1 MYFTDE
7 CQLYIDDITD
17 TAVIYHFEG
26 EKSYTAKLYDGK
38 KGRKY
43 FQVLGNRYY
52 LDEFEKAGDE

>member
-26 EKSYTAKLYDGK
+26 EKSYTAKLYK
-38 KGRKY
+38 TIYGRKY
-43 FQVLGNRYY
+43 FQVSGERFY
-52 LDEFEKAGDE
+52 LDKFEEAKTC